1 MKIVNPGA
9 MFEQV
14 AAYGRYRFETPQT
27 LPEGTAAVVRND
39 TADRAAYQNYRQ
51 TRFERFTVLENP
63 R

>member
-1 MKIVNPGA
+1 